1 MRKRYL
7 RIPQKFSPQ
16 IKSFQGMM
24 RKVIMSFG
32 LFAVLISAQQVG
44 AWSVPGNRDD
54 SSPASVKFSE
64 IDTYLDLNSG
74 KQFRFIY
81 DELNDIYN
89 RADLMSLDLYVNT
102 RTRDTFWL
110 EDAIVVNNALLK
122 DETSGKYRIDPAK
135 VKRDG
140 NTYKVKSTY
149 GR

>member
-1 MRKRYL
+1 
-7 RIPQKFSPQ
+7 
-16 IKSFQGMM
+16 M
-24 RKVIMSFG
+24 RKVLLSVG
-32 LFAVLISAQQVG
+32 LFAVIISAQQVG
-44 AWSVPGNRDD
+44 ALGTPGSRDEAM
-54 SSPASVKFSE
+54 SANSKFSE
-64 IDTYLDLNSG
+64 ADTYLDLNSG

-122 DETSGKYRIDPAK
+122 DEASGKYRIDPAK

-140 NTYKVKSTY
+140 NTFKVKTSY